1 MTIFRRPSPVARPMS
16 TLKKPTPTQRII
28 RASEI
33 GQYKYCAHAWWL
45 SSVLGVPSNNTR
57 ELAHGEAHHQT
68 HGRQVQTASV
78 LRWVALVVLLLAIAI
93 TLLSIRH

>member
-1 MTIFRRPSPVARPMS
+1 MTIFRRPSPVAHPMS
-16 TLKKPTPTQRII
+16 TLKKPTPTQHVI

-57 ELAHGEAHHQT
+57 ELAHGEEHHQA
-68 HGRQVQTASV
+68 HNRQVQAVSL
-78 LRWVALVVLLLAIAI
+78 LRWVALGALLLAIAI
-93 TLLSIRH
+93 ALLSI